1 MIVSSKLRIPDIAAV
16 IQTAVNDRGLS
27 NIDIVLEE
35 EARTTNEELPPPEFA
50 DTLLPLSGN
59 IGKGRTFISVLQ
71 LGELR
76 HG

>member
-35 EARTTNEELPPPEFA
+35 EARTTNEELPPEFA
-50 DTLLPLSGN
+50 YTLLPLSGN
-59 IGKGRTFISVLQ
+59 IGKGRTFISVL
-71 LGELR
+71 
-76 HG
+76 